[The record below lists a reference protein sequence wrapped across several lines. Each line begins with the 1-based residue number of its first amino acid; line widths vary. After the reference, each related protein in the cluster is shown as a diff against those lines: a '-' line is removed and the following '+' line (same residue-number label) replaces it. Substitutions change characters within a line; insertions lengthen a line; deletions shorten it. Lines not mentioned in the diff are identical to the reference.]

1 MPEATN
7 PTAAPATTGPT
18 KTVQVQGKVVD
29 ADADA
34 KAREAKQKEV
44 DDRAAK
50 AAADA
55 QKKEQ
60 DFFDGAIKN
69 ITGYFHE
76 NTVSN
81 RRRDDF
87 ITRLSREL
95 RKVQTVAAA
104 SKVRGPGVVEVP
116 AESGPGV
123 QTLPAHR
130 VAAGAKPKSGEG
142 MPTANPVKA
151 PGTANPTKVEEAK

>member
-1 MPEATN
+1 MAEAITPT
-7 PTAAPATTGPT
+7 PTAPA
-18 KTVQVQGKVVD
+18 KTVGNVED
-29 ADADA
+29 
-34 KAREAKQKEV
+34 KQKKADEV
-44 DDRAAK
+44 AAK

-55 QKKEQ
+55 QEKEQ
-60 DFFDGAIKN
+60 KFFDGAIEN

-76 NTVSN
+76 HNVSN

-87 ITRLSREL
+87 VTRLSKEL
-95 RKVQTVAAA
+95 RQIRTVAAA

-116 AESGPGV
+116 AEHGPGV
-123 QTLPAHR
+123 QVKPLVA
-130 VAAGAKPKSGEG
+130 VAAGKNPPSGAS

>member
-1 MPEATN
+1 MAEAIT
-7 PTAAPATTGPT
+7 PTPAPGT
-18 KTVQVQGKVVD
+18 KTEVKVQGTVVGD
-29 ADADA
+29 PADA
-34 KAREAKQKEV
+34 KAREAKQKEA

-50 AAADA
+50 AAADE

-60 DFFDGAIKN
+60 DFFDGAIEH
-69 ITGYFHE
+69 ITKYFHE

-87 ITRLSREL
+87 VTRLSKEL
-95 RKVQTVAAA
+95 RNVRTVAAA

-123 QTLPAHR
+123 QVKPLVA
-130 VAAGAKPKSGEG
+130 VAAGKNPPSGAS

-151 PGTANPTKVEEAK
+151 PGTDHPNKVEGVK